1 MSEPRLGN
9 LITLLLPARSYKI
22 NCAWTTEK
30 LMPGI
35 EQFACRLLLIF
46 DQLYPSELQNYF
58 GLNDRERE
66 VLLDSLLANRLITI
80 NPDGHVEASSF
91 LRKHAASNDGKP
103 SLVKYQ
109 ERTEDVAFDLLT
121 LSVCKPQTHRRLTSG
136 LPELLPK
143 DKVGVETSA
152 VIEAFSAQF
161 RHHLML
167 SRNNEYERQRTQ
179 LYKVMG
185 CHSHEMVQI
194 PVEVEVSYKAVGNSE
209 PQKFTRSYEQIGNN
223 RLPLANELEAHIA
236 DFLGDQKLD
245 ESGLDCA
252 GYCEAVRDPVL
263 KQFSNGYQFDYS
275 AWLEAREKRQT
286 GYCSNQQTFGMLGAV
301 YLPNNAKRFIREL
314 RDALRIHE
322 GTLTPKAM
330 WYSSEVPLWGANGSQ
345 LARFN
350 RELGD
355 TLDNYSDDQS
365 ARVTLLHLSDSIGES
380 RLQRKYHLGRFANGI
395 GLTSDAE
402 FDRLELLLIPG
413 VIGLVQYHGQPNA
426 DSALTLPVGYVTTDP
441 ERLQLL
447 EFLLAKRVEGAIAS
461 INWSESKCET
471 IGSLLSDNLLAKLH
485 KKSGDDV
492 GLAIRRQQKASNSN
506 AARAILTLRNKS

>member
-66 VLLDSLLANRLITI
+66 VLLNSLLANRLITV
-80 NPDGHVEASSF
+80 NPEGHIEASSF
-91 LRKHAASNDGKP
+91 LRKHAASNNGKP

-121 LSVCKPQTHRRLTSG
+121 LSVCKPQPHRRLTSG

-143 DKVGVETSA
+143 NKVGVETSA
-152 VIEAFSAQF
+152 ITEAFSTQF

-185 CHSHEMVQI
+185 CNSHEMVQI
-194 PVEVEVSYKAVGNSE
+194 PVEVEVSYCAVENSE
-209 PQKFTRSYEQIGNN
+209 PQKFTRSYENSGNN

-236 DFLGDQKLD
+236 DFLGEQQLK
-245 ESGLDCA
+245 ESGLDCIS
-252 GYCEAVRDPVL
+252 YCEAVHDPVL
-263 KQFSNGYQFDYS
+263 KEFSNGYQFDYS
-275 AWLEAREKRQT
+275 GWLEAREKRKT
-286 GYCSNQQTFGMLGAV
+286 GYGNQQTFGMLGAV
-301 YLPNNAKRFIREL
+301 YLPDNAKRFISEL
-314 RDALRIHE
+314 RDTLRSNE
-322 GTLTPKAM
+322 GSLTLKAI
-330 WYSSEVPLWGANGSQ
+330 WYSSEVPLWGANSSQ

-350 RELGD
+350 RDLGD
-355 TLDNYSDDQS
+355 ILDNHTDDQS
-365 ARVTLLHLSDSIGES
+365 ARVTLLHSDEI
-380 RLQRKYHLGRFANGI
+380 RMQRKRHLGRFANGI
-395 GLTSDAE
+395 GLTSDVE

-413 VIGLVQYHGQPNA
+413 VIALVQYHGQPNA
-426 DSALTLPVGYVTTDP
+426 DSALTLPVGYITTDL
-441 ERLQLL
+441 ERLQVL
-447 EFLLAKRVEGAIAS
+447 ELLLAKRIEGATATIS
-461 INWSESKCET
+461 WSDSKCET
-471 IGSLLSDNLLAKLH
+471 LGSLLPDSLLVKLD
-485 KKSGDDV
+485 KKSGVDV
-492 GLAIRRQQKASNSN
+492 GEAIRRQQKISSGN
-506 AARAILTLRNKS
+506 AARAILSLRNKP

>member
-80 NPDGHVEASSF
+80 NPDGHIETSSF

-103 SLVKYQ
+103 SLVKYE

-121 LSVCKPQTHRRLTSG
+121 LSVCKPQSHRRVTSG
-136 LPELLPK
+136 LPELLPR
-143 DKVGVETSA
+143 DKIGTDNAS
-152 VIEAFSAQF
+152 VIEAFSTQF
-161 RHHLML
+161 RHHLLL

-185 CHSHEMVQI
+185 CNSQEMLQI
-194 PVEVEVSYKAVGNSE
+194 PVEVEVSYNAVANSE
-209 PQKFTRSYEQIGNN
+209 LQKFTRSFEQTGNN

-236 DFLGDQKLD
+236 DFLGELQLE
-245 ESGLDCA
+245 ESGLDCVE
-252 GYCEAVRDPVL
+252 YCEAVRDPVL

-275 AWLEAREKRQT
+275 SWIDARDKRQT
-286 GYCSNQQTFGMLGAV
+286 GYGNQQTFGILGPV
-301 YLPNNAKRFIREL
+301 YLPDNAKRFISEL
-314 RDALRIHE
+314 RDALRNIE
-322 GTLTPKAM
+322 GPMMLKAM
-330 WYSSEVPLWGANGSQ
+330 WYSSKVPLWGANSSQ

-350 RELGD
+350 RDLGSI
-355 TLDNYSDDQS
+355 LDNQADEQT
-365 ARVTLLHLSDSIGES
+365 ARVTLLHSSNNNGES
-380 RLQRKYHLGRFANGI
+380 RLQRKHHLGRFANGV
-395 GLTSDAE
+395 GLSSNAE

-426 DSALTLPVGYVTTDP
+426 DSALTLPVGYITTDP
-441 ERLQLL
+441 ERLKSL
-447 EFLLAKRVEGAIAS
+447 EILLANRIKGATATIT
-461 INWSESKCET
+461 WSESKSET
-471 IGSLLSDNLLAKLH
+471 LASLLSDDLLAILD
-485 KKSGDDV
+485 KKSGVDV
-492 GLAIRRQQKASNSN
+492 DLAIRRQQKSACSN
-506 AARAILTLRNKS
+506 AARAILSLRNKS

>member
-109 ERTEDVAFDLLT
+109 EKTEEVAFDLLT
-121 LSVCKPQTHRRLTSG
+121 LSVCKSQPHRRLTSG
-136 LPELLPK
+136 LPELLPRNK
-143 DKVGVETSA
+143 IGVETSA
-152 VIEAFSAQF
+152 VIEAFSTQF

-185 CHSHEMVQI
+185 CSSHEMVQI
-194 PVEVEVSYKAVGNSE
+194 PVEVEVSYIAVANSE
-209 PQKFTRSYEQIGNN
+209 PQKFTRSYERIGNN
-223 RLPLANELEAHIA
+223 RLSLANELEAHIA
-236 DFLGDQKLD
+236 DFLGDQHLEK
-245 ESGLDCA
+245 SGLDCA
-252 GYCEAVRDPVL
+252 DYCELVQDPVL
-263 KQFSNGYQFDYS
+263 KLFSNGYKFDYS
-275 AWLEAREKRQT
+275 GWLDAREKRQT
-286 GYCSNQQTFGMLGAV
+286 GYGNQQSSGILGAV
-301 YLPNNAKRFIREL
+301 YLPDNAKRFISEFH
-314 RDALRIHE
+314 DALRSHE
-322 GTLTPKAM
+322 GTFAPKAI
-330 WYSSEVPLWGANGSQ
+330 WYSSKVPLWGANSIQ
-345 LARFN
+345 LAQFN
-350 RELGD
+350 RDLGE
-355 TLDNYSDDQS
+355 TLNKYTDDQS
-365 ARVTLLHLSDSIGES
+365 ARVTLLHLSDSNTDS
-380 RLQRKYHLGRFANGI
+380 RLHRKHHLGRFANAI
-395 GLTSDAE
+395 GLTSDAD

-413 VIGLVQYHGQPNA
+413 LIGLVQYHGQPNA
-426 DSALTLPVGYVTTDP
+426 DSALTLPIGYITTDQ
-441 ERLQLL
+441 ERLKHL
-447 EFLLAKRVEGAIAS
+447 ESLLAKRVAGATAT
-461 INWSESKCET
+461 INWSESKSET
-471 IGSLLSDNLLAKLH
+471 LGSLLPDSLLANLH
-485 KKSGDDV
+485 NKSGDDV
-492 GLAIRRQQKASNSN
+492 GLAIRRQQKTSGSI
-506 AARAILTLRNKS
+506 AARAILSLRNKT

>member
-58 GLNDRERE
+58 GLNERERE

-80 NPDGHVEASSF
+80 NPEGHVEASSF
-91 LRKHAASNDGKP
+91 LRKHAASNGGKP

-109 ERTEDVAFDLLT
+109 ERTEEVAFDLLT
-121 LSVCKPQTHRRLTSG
+121 LSVCKPQPHRRLTSG
-136 LPELLPK
+136 LPELLPRNK
-143 DKVGVETSA
+143 IGVDIAA
-152 VIEAFSAQF
+152 VTEAFSTQF

-185 CHSHEMVQI
+185 CSSHEMVQI
-194 PVEVEVSYKAVGNSE
+194 PVEVEVSYNAVANSE
-209 PQKFTRSYEQIGNN
+209 PQKFTRSYEHIGNN

-236 DFLGDQKLD
+236 DFLGEQQLE

-275 AWLEAREKRQT
+275 GWLEARESRQT
-286 GYCSNQQTFGMLGAV
+286 GYGNQQTSGMLGAV
-301 YLPNNAKRFIREL
+301 YLPDNAKRFIGEL
-314 RDALRIHE
+314 RDALRSHE
-322 GTLTPKAM
+322 GMLTPKAM
-330 WYSSEVPLWGANGSQ
+330 WYSSEVPLWGANSNQ

-350 RELGD
+350 RDLGG
-355 TLDNYSDDQS
+355 TLDNHTDDQS
-365 ARVTLLHLSDSIGES
+365 ARVTLLHLSDSNGES
-380 RLQRKYHLGRFANGI
+380 RLQRKHHLGRFANGI
-395 GLTSDAE
+395 GLTSNAE

-426 DSALTLPVGYVTTDP
+426 DSALTLPVGYTTTDP

-447 EFLLAKRVEGAIAS
+447 EFLLATRVEGAIAT

-471 IGSLLSDNLLAKLH
+471 LGSLLSDDLLAKLD

-492 GLAIRRQQKASNSN
+492 GHAIRRKQKVASSN
-506 AARAILTLRNKS
+506 AVRAILSLRNKS